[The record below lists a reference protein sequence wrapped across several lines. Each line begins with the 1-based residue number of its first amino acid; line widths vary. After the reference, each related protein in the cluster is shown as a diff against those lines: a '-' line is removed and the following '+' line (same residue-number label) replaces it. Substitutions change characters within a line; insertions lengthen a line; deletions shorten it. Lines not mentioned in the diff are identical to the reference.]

1 MDWFTN
7 SFSSRYID
15 MALNPDSGIRK
26 QDGRSVVNAVAS
38 SSAGNAIAWTWIQ
51 DNWAVIR
58 TYFDTSVSSPIARM
72 FESVTRGFN
81 TAKDL
86 AELEAFAQVNSDNL
100 GTAQRATESA
110 VVTTKANLEWMQNY
124 FDDIV
129 DWLSK
134 REGSVAAK

>member
-1 MDWFTN
+1 
-7 SFSSRYID
+7 

-51 DNWAVIR
+51 DNWAEIR

-72 FESVTRGFN
+72 FESVTKGFN
-81 TAKDL
+81 TATDL
-86 AELEAFAQVNSDNL
+86 GELEAFAEANSDNL

-110 VVTTKANLEWMQNY
+110 IVTTKANMHWMQSY

-129 DWLSK
+129 DWLSR
-134 REGSVAAK
+134 REM